1 MVMIAF
7 VGVATFDKWGK
18 GATSILQSV
27 SLRTSFNALS
37 TRLGDYRYHAGTMV
51 QKGSRVAAIYDI
63 HGNLPALEAVLA
75 ELESLKP
82 DLIVVGGDV
91 VAGPMP
97 TEVLDRLVTLGERI
111 CFVRGNADREVV
123 AAYDDRPHADPMDV
137 ADPAERVA
145 AYAASRIDREHRDV
159 LASFAERLIV
169 EVEGVGQVL
178 FCHGSP
184 RSDEEIVTAATTEG
198 RLREILAGVDQALVV
213 CGHTH
218 AQFDRRVGAKRVVN
232 AGSVGMPYQG
242 MPVGAYWLLLG
253 AGGVSLRRSD
263 YDLDRAVGQ
272 IRATGYPEAEDM
284 VEILLEPPDPER
296 VADFFE
302 QRAAG
307 D

>member
-1 MVMIAF
+1 
-7 VGVATFDKWGK
+7 
-18 GATSILQSV
+18 
-27 SLRTSFNALS
+27 
-37 TRLGDYRYHAGTMV
+37 MV
-51 QKGSRVAAIYDI
+51 QKASRVAAIYDV

-75 ELESLKP
+75 DLQRVSA

-97 TEVLDRLVTLGERI
+97 AEVLDRLAALSESV

-123 AAYDDRPHADPMDV
+123 TAYDERYYADALDR
-137 ADPAERVA
+137 ADPAERTA
-145 AYAASRIDREHRDV
+145 AFAASKIDRAHRDL

-198 RLREILAGVDQALVV
+198 RLREILTGVDQDLVV

-242 MPVGAYWLLLG
+242 KPVGAFWLLLG
-253 AGGVSLRRSD
+253 ADGVSVRRSD
-263 YDLDRAVGQ
+263 YDLGRAVER
-272 IRATGYPEAEDM
+272 IRATGYPDAEDM
-284 VEILLEPPDPER
+284 AQILLEPLDPER

-302 QRAAG
+302 QQAAG
-307 D
+307 H

>member
-1 MVMIAF
+1 MVMIGF
-7 VGVATFDKWGK
+7 VGVATFDKPGK

-27 SLRTSFNALS
+27 SWRTSFNALS
-37 TRLGDYRYHAGTMV
+37 TRLGEYRYHAGTMV

-82 DLIVVGGDV
+82 DLFVVGGDV

-97 TEVLDRLVTLGERI
+97 AEVMDRLVTLGQSI

-123 AAYDDRPHADPMDV
+123 AAYDDRPHADPIDV
-137 ADPAERVA
+137 ADPEERVA

-198 RLREILAGVDQALVV
+198 RLREILAGVDQDLVV
-213 CGHTH
+213 CGHPRPVRSTRRWQEGCQRWECRDALSGEAGWSLLAPARGRRRLSS
-218 AQFDRRVGAKRVVN
+218 AQR
-232 AGSVGMPYQG
+232 
-242 MPVGAYWLLLG
+242 L
-253 AGGVSLRRSD
+253 
-263 YDLDRAVGQ
+263 
-272 IRATGYPEAEDM
+272 
-284 VEILLEPPDPER
+284 
-296 VADFFE
+296 
-302 QRAAG
+302 
-307 D
+307 

>member
-1 MVMIAF
+1 
-7 VGVATFDKWGK
+7 
-18 GATSILQSV
+18 
-27 SLRTSFNALS
+27 
-37 TRLGDYRYHAGTMV
+37 MV
-51 QKGSRVAAIYDI
+51 QKGSRVAAIYDV

-75 ELESLKP
+75 DLQSVSP
-82 DLIVVGGDV
+82 DLTVVGGDV

-97 TEVLDRLVTLGERI
+97 TGVLDRLAALGDSI

-123 AAYDDRPHADPMDV
+123 AAYDDGACIEATDL
-137 ADPAERVA
+137 ADPAERTA
-145 AYAASRIDREHRDV
+145 AYAASKIDREHRD
-159 LASFAERLIV
+159 LLTSFPERHIV
-169 EVEGVGQVL
+169 EVEGLGRAL

-198 RLREILAGVDQALVV
+198 RLREILAGVDQDLVV

-218 AQFDRRVGAKRVVN
+218 AQFDRRVDSKRVIN

-242 MPVGAYWLLLG
+242 KPVGAFWLLLG
-253 AGGVSLRRSD
+253 AGIVSLRRST
-263 YDLDRAVGQ
+263 YDLDRAVER
-272 IRATGYPEAEDM
+272 IRVTGYPDAEDM
-284 VEILLEPPDPER
+284 AQILLEPPDPER